1 MKVSRNF
8 LCVDTRNR
16 GVMFQSSATGYNDLT
31 EDGYDIQWG
40 TNVVGMCMI
49 FRNSGVH

>member
-1 MKVSRNF
+1 MKNSHNF
-8 LCVDTRNR
+8 LDVDLRNR

-49 FRNSGVH
+49 FCDSGVH